1 MEGKIAIRKIV
12 VPGEEIDEKGKPGN
26 GVFVENGKLYSA
38 YLGIVDTRA
47 GYVNVIPLSG
57 CYIPKKGD
65 KVIGKIIDL
74 APMNW
79 VVDINA
85 PYYAPL
91 HVNDV
96 PWRVEFGDTGRY
108 LSIGDVILAKVSN
121 VNELGQVW
129 ITLKEQGLRKL
140 EGGHIIKISPFKVPR
155 VIGKGGSMIQMLKDY
170 TGCRIYVGQNGI
182 IWISGPPEGII
193 TVIKAIR
200 MIENEAHTY
209 GLTDRV
215 KEFLEEN
222 RGESNGNEE

>member
-1 MEGKIAIRKIV
+1 MEEKKRVRDIV
-12 VPGEEIDEKGKPGN
+12 VPGEEIRVEGKPGR
-26 GVFVENGKLYSA
+26 GVFVENGKMYSA
-38 YLGIVDTRA
+38 YLGILDVRA

-65 KVIGKIIDL
+65 KVIGKIVDL

-96 PWRVEFGDTGRY
+96 PWRVEFGDTGRF

-129 ITLKEQGLRKL
+129 ITMKEPGLRKL
-140 EGGHIIKISPFKVPR
+140 EGGHIIKIAPSKVPR

-170 TGCRIYVGQNGI
+170 TNCRIYVGQNGM
-182 IWISGPPEGII
+182 IWISGSPDGII

-209 GLTDRV
+209 GLTDRI
-215 KEFLEEN
+215 KEFLE
-222 RGESNGNEE
+222 RGEE

>member
-1 MEGKIAIRKIV
+1 MNEKKGIRKIV
-12 VPGEEIDEKGKPGN
+12 VPGEEILEMGKPGK
-26 GVFVENGKLYSA
+26 GVFVENRKMYSS
-38 YLGIVDTRA
+38 YLGILETRA

-65 KVIGKIIDL
+65 KVIGKVVDV
-74 APMNW
+74 APVNW
-79 VVDINA
+79 VVDIRA

-96 PWRVEFGDTGRY
+96 PWHVDFGYTARY

-140 EGGHIIKISPFKVPR
+140 EGGHLIEISPFKVPR

-182 IWISGPPEGII
+182 IWVSGPPEGIV

-209 GLTDRV
+209 GLTDRI
-215 KEFLEEN
+215 KAFLEEE
-222 RGESNGNEE
+222 RGEDNGNEE

>member
-1 MEGKIAIRKIV
+1 MDEEKKMRDIV
-12 VPGEEIDEKGKPGN
+12 VPGEEIDIEGKPGR

-38 YLGIVDTRA
+38 YLGIVDTRM

-57 CYIPKKGD
+57 CYMPKKGD
-65 KVIGKIIDL
+65 RVIGKIVDL

-96 PWRVEFGDTGRY
+96 PWRVEFGDTGRF

-121 VNELGQVW
+121 VNEMGQVW

-140 EGGHIIKISPFKVPR
+140 EGGHIITISPSKVPR
-155 VIGKGGSMIQMLKDY
+155 VIGKSGSMIQMLKDH
-170 TGCRIYVGQNGI
+170 TNCRIYVGQNGT
-182 IWISGPPEGII
+182 IWISGAPDGII

-200 MIENEAHTY
+200 MIEREAHTY

-215 KEFLEEN
+215 KEFLE
-222 RGESNGNEE
+222 RGDE

>member
-1 MEGKIAIRKIV
+1 MEEKKKVRDIV
-12 VPGEEIDEKGKPGN
+12 VPGEEITLEGKPGR
-26 GVFVENGKLYSA
+26 GVFVENGKMYSA
-38 YLGIVDTRA
+38 YLGIVEARA

-65 KVIGKIIDL
+65 KVIGKIVDL

-96 PWRVEFGDTGRY
+96 PWRVEFGDTGRF

-129 ITLKEQGLRKL
+129 ITMKEQGLRKL
-140 EGGHIIKISPFKVPR
+140 EGGHIIKIAPSKVPR

-170 TGCRIYVGQNGI
+170 TNCRIYVGQNGM
-182 IWISGPPEGII
+182 IWISGAPDGII

-209 GLTDRV
+209 GLTDRI
-215 KEFLEEN
+215 KEFLE
-222 RGESNGNEE
+222 RGEE

>member
-1 MEGKIAIRKIV
+1 MNEKRGVRKIV
-12 VPGEEIDEKGKPGN
+12 VPGELIKEMGKPGN
-26 GVFVENGKLYSA
+26 GVFVENGKMYSA
-38 YLGIVDTRA
+38 YLGVVEIRA

-57 CYIPKKGD
+57 CYVPKKGD
-65 KVIGKIIDL
+65 KVIGKIIDI

-96 PWRVEFGDTGRY
+96 PWHVDFGYTARY

-129 ITLKEQGLRKL
+129 ITMKEQGLRKL
-140 EGGHIIKISPFKVPR
+140 EGGHIIQISPFKVPR
-155 VIGKGGSMIQMLKDY
+155 VIGKGGSMIQMLKEY
-170 TGCRIYVGQNGI
+170 TGCRIYVGQNGM
-182 IWISGPPEGII
+182 IWISGSPEGII

-200 MIENEAHTY
+200 MIESEAHTY
-209 GLTDRV
+209 GLTDRI
-215 KEFLEEN
+215 KAFLEEE
-222 RGESNGNEE
+222 RGEEYGN

>member
-1 MEGKIAIRKIV
+1 MEEEKKVRDIV
-12 VPGEEIDEKGKPGN
+12 VPGEEIVAEGKPGR
-26 GVFVENGKLYSA
+26 GVFSEGGKMYSM
-38 YLGIVDTRA
+38 YLGIVDVRS

-65 KVIGKIIDL
+65 KVIGKVIDL

-96 PWRVEFGDTGRY
+96 PWRVGFGDTGRF
-108 LSIGDVILAKVSN
+108 LEIGDVILAKVSN
-121 VNELGQVW
+121 VNEMGQVW

-140 EGGHIIKISPFKVPR
+140 EGGHLIHISPSKVPR
-155 VIGKGGSMIQMLKDY
+155 VIGKGGSMIQLLKDS
-170 TGCRIYVGQNGI
+170 TNCRIYVGQNGT
-182 IWISGPPEGII
+182 IWISGEPDGIVK
-193 TVIKAIR
+193 VIKAIR
-200 MIENEAHTY
+200 MIEREAHTY

-215 KEFLEEN
+215 KEFLE
-222 RGESNGNEE
+222 RGDE

>member
-1 MEGKIAIRKIV
+1 MEENRKVRYIV
-12 VPGEEIDEKGKPGN
+12 VPGEEIKMEGKPGR
-26 GVFVENGKLYSA
+26 GVFVENGKIFSA
-38 YLGIVDTRA
+38 YLGIVESRA

-65 KVIGKIIDL
+65 KVIGKIVDL

-96 PWRVEFGDTGRY
+96 PWRVEFGDTGRF

-129 ITLKEQGLRKL
+129 ITMKEQGLRKL
-140 EGGHIIKISPFKVPR
+140 EGGHIIKIAPSKVPR
-155 VIGKGGSMIQMLKDY
+155 LIGKGGSMIQMLKEY
-170 TGCRIYVGQNGI
+170 TNCRIYVGQNGV
-182 IWISGPPEGII
+182 IWISGAPDGMIR
-193 TVIKAIR
+193 VIKAIR
-200 MIENEAHTY
+200 MIEKEAHTY
-209 GLTDRV
+209 GLTDRI
-215 KEFLEEN
+215 KEFLE
-222 RGESNGNEE
+222 RGEE

>member
-1 MEGKIAIRKIV
+1 MDEKKVRDIV
-12 VPGEEIDEKGKPGN
+12 VPGEEIVAEGKPGR
-26 GVFVENGKLYSA
+26 GVFYEGEKMYSM
-38 YLGIVDTRA
+38 YLGIVDVRS

-65 KVIGKIIDL
+65 KVIGKVIDL

-96 PWRVEFGDTGRY
+96 PWRVGFGDTGRF
-108 LSIGDVILAKVSN
+108 LEIGDVILAKVSN
-121 VNELGQVW
+121 VNEMGQVW

-140 EGGHIIKISPFKVPR
+140 EGGHLIHISPSKVPR
-155 VIGKGGSMIQMLKDY
+155 VIGKGGSMIQLLKDS
-170 TGCRIYVGQNGI
+170 TNCRIYVGQNGT
-182 IWISGPPEGII
+182 IWISGEPDGIVK
-193 TVIKAIR
+193 VIKAIR
-200 MIENEAHTY
+200 MIEREAHTY

-215 KEFLEEN
+215 KEFLE
-222 RGESNGNEE
+222 RGDE